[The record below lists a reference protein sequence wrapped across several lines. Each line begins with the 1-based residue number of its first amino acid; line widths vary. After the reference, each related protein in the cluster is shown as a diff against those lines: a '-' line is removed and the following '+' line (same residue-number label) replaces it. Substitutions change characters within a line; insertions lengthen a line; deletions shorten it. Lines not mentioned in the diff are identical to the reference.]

1 MKQLYAIA
9 QESTRRLPLSVLA
22 CASAIPNKRRLYI
35 ESPSL
40 FSMLLKP
47 LRSLS

>member
-1 MKQLYAIA
+1 MIKIKNMARQA
-9 QESTRRLPLSVLA
+9 RPPLSVLA

-47 LRSLS
+47 QRSLS